1 MHVWNRLST
10 HAGQRLAAS
19 ALAAVMAS
27 VPAYATPQDAEFAVR
42 WDPRQGG
49 PATPADALR
58 GLRLKASPP
67 THFEIQYFDF
77 SAPAGVPAGFDAILR
92 KRLTG
97 GAAELTFKLRGSAP
111 LPAQLPLK
119 HWDCPLGPTKER
131 KDEAD
136 VTFVEAGRSITAYS
150 RSCSVESRA
159 ADIQPP
165 PALQARP
172 KGCGSTMTRLRS
184 GKLKVEEWKMADGSV
199 LLEASRP
206 GKHDEA
212 SMRAFERQVLQPL
225 LALKV
230 QPLERSKSAIGGDCA
245 R

>member
-1 MHVWNRLST
+1 MCRRRCRPPL
-10 HAGQRLAAS
+10 ALLLAA
-19 ALAAVMAS
+19 AAAGPVQA
-27 VPAYATPQDAEFAVR
+27 APQDAEFAVR

-49 PATPADALR
+49 PATPQEALR
-58 GLRLKASPP
+58 ELRLKASAPSY
-67 THFEIQYFDF
+67 FEVQYFEF
-77 SAPAGVPAGFDAILR
+77 SAPAGLPPGFDAILR
-92 KRLTG
+92 KRLSG
-97 GAAELTFKLRGSAP
+97 SEVELTFKLRGHAP
-111 LPAQLPLK
+111 LPARPSLK
-119 HWDCPLGPTKER
+119 QWDCPLGAIKER

-136 VTFVEAGRSITAYS
+136 VTFVEAGRTITAYS
-150 RSCSVESRA
+150 RSCSLESRQ
-159 ADIQPP
+159 ADIQPAA
-165 PALQARP
+165 ALQARP

-184 GKLKVEEWKMADGSV
+184 GNLKIEEWKMADGSA

-212 SMRAFERQVLQPL
+212 SMRAFERDVLQPL

>member
-1 MHVWNRLST
+1 MLLTPHRIARGVWL
-10 HAGQRLAAS
+10 
-19 ALAAVMAS
+19 ALAATAAL
-27 VPAYATPQDAEFAVR
+27 PAYPAGQDAEFAVR

-49 PATPADALR
+49 PATPQDALR
-58 GLRLKASPP
+58 DLRLKASAPS
-67 THFEIQYFDF
+67 HFEVQYFEF
-77 SAPAGVPAGFDAILR
+77 SVPAGLPAGFDPILR

-97 GAAELTFKLRGSAP
+97 GEAELTFKLRGHAP
-111 LPAQLPLK
+111 LPAQPSLK
-119 HWDCPLGPTKER
+119 YWDCPLGPTQER

-136 VTFVEAGRSITAYS
+136 ITFVAAGRTLTAYS
-150 RSCSVESRA
+150 RSCSLESRQ

-165 PALQARP
+165 AALQARA

-184 GKLKVEEWKMADGSV
+184 GKLKIEEWKMADGSV

-206 GKHDEA
+206 GRHDEA

-230 QPLERSKSAIGGDCA
+230 QPLQRSKSALGGGCA

>member
-1 MHVWNRLST
+1 MPVLTSRTVRIVSL
-10 HAGQRLAAS
+10 
-19 ALAAVMAS
+19 ALAAATAW
-27 VPAYATPQDAEFAVR
+27 PAFGAAPDAEFAVR

-49 PATPADALR
+49 PATPAETLR
-58 GLRLKASPP
+58 ELRLKASARSDV
-67 THFEIQYFDF
+67 EVQYFEF
-77 SAPAGVPAGFDAILR
+77 SAPAGLPAGVDSILR
-92 KRLTG
+92 KRLSG
-97 GAAELTFKLRGSAP
+97 GEAELTFKLRGQEP
-111 LPAQLPLK
+111 LPAQPSLK
-119 HWDCPLGPTKER
+119 QWDCPLGATKDR

-136 VTFVEAGRSITAYS
+136 ITFVQAGRTITAYS
-150 RSCSVESRA
+150 RSCSVESRD

-165 PALQARP
+165 AALQARP

-184 GKLKVEEWKMADGSV
+184 GQLKIEEWKMADGSV

-206 GKHDEA
+206 GRHDAA

-230 QPLERSKSAIGGDCA
+230 QPLERSKSALGGDCA